1 MKLSRYFANLISSY
15 NAELDDL
22 RTDSEGKNVLQARLA
37 KKRAQVPQLLMM
49 IESAPEMVS
58 VAFHGGFFF
67 KNAMVLEAL
76 VTREENKFPSWE
88 TLKKAIILEP
98 WAQALV
104 NVVLTDPAGEAFLIT
119 TAGLEYLNRSSSSR
133 SAHPSN
139 SDQDEH
145 DAGHDCDNEDGDE
158 HHGEHANEHDDDNN
172 DDYLNSDER
181 VSDEGETTE
190 YDLDKAGANWLAEQG
205 FDRKE

>member
-1 MKLSRYFANLISSY
+1 MKISRYFANLKSSY

-22 RTDSEGKNVLQARLA
+22 RTDSEGNNVLKARLA
-37 KKRAQVPQLLMM
+37 KKREQVPQLLMM
-49 IESAPEMVS
+49 MQSAPEMVA

-67 KNAMVLEAL
+67 KNVMVLEAL
-76 VTREENKFPSWE
+76 VTREENKFPTWE

-104 NVVLTDPAGEAFLIT
+104 NIVLTDPDGEAFLIT
-119 TAGLEYLNRSSSSR
+119 TAGLEYLNRSSQSR
-133 SAHPSN
+133 AAHPSN
-139 SDQDEH
+139 ADEDEHSADHEDQDDDLHDHEH
-145 DAGHDCDNEDGDE
+145 D
-158 HHGEHANEHDDDNN
+158 NEHDDDNN
-172 DDYLNSDER
+172 DAYLNSDER
-181 VSDEGETTE
+181 VADEGETTE

>member
-22 RTDSEGKNVLQARLA
+22 RTDSEGNNVLKARLA
-37 KKRAQVPQLLMM
+37 KKREQVPQLLMM

-67 KNAMVLEAL
+67 KNVMVLESL
-76 VTREENKFPSWE
+76 VTREANKFPSWE

-104 NVVLTDPAGEAFLIT
+104 NIVLKAPEGEAFLIT
-119 TAGLEYLNRSSSSR
+119 TAGLEYLNRSNKSR

-139 SDQDEH
+139 
-145 DAGHDCDNEDGDE
+145 ADGDE
-158 HHGEHANEHDDDNN
+158 AEAAQQDGDEDEYHVEEHDGDDDNEAF
-172 DDYLNSDER
+172 LNSDER